1 MALAALCGGLLFADH
16 ARRLEMLA
24 PPGLGNHCFLLHTF
38 SETPKKRFEA
48 FPFIDSEFYQD
59 APGILF
65 LSTPNGLRKNGSIWR
80 TRAGSRITEK
90 TVNLADPRRES

>member
-24 PPGLGNHCFLLHTF
+24 PPGLGDHGFLLHAF

-59 APGILF
+59 APGFLF
-65 LSTPNGLRKNGSIWR
+65 LSTHKVYGLPKKR
-80 TRAGSRITEK
+80 
-90 TVNLADPRRES
+90 VNLADPRWFTD